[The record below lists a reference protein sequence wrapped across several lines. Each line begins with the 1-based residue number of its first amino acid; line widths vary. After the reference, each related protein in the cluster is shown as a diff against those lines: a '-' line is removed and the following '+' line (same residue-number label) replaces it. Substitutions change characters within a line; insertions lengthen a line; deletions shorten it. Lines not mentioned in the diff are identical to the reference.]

1 VKEGGDI
8 FIFSINKENLR
19 IKRKKK
25 NFENKKENE
34 EQLYLC
40 ILLIGLQPLQ
50 SRHSLEAI
58 DRLNHRE

>member
-1 VKEGGDI
+1 MKEGGDI

-25 NFENKKENE
+25 ILKIKKKNE

-40 ILLIGLQPLQ
+40 NLLIGFQPLQ
-50 SRHSLEAI
+50 SRHSLETI
-58 DRLNHRE
+58 DRLSLSE